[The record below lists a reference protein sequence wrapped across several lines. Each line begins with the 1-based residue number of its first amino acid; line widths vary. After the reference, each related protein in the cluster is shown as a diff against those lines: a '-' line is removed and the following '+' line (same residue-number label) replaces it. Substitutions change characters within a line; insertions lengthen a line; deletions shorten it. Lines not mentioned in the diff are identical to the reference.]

1 LNLSFC
7 IIIAAMTNDKP
18 WSVTLYPHRSLTREG
33 FIAIMA
39 ILVAINFAGGMLFL
53 VTGAWPVTGFM
64 GLDVL
69 LIWWAFRKN
78 FADARRAE
86 RIEINADQV
95 TLQRYSSDGE
105 KQVMAFNRRWLR
117 VDLEYDEAREIVGR
131 LLLSYQG
138 VLTEIGSFLG
148 ADERVSL
155 SKALRRA
162 LA

>member
-1 LNLSFC
+1 LSWNG
-7 IIIAAMTNDKP
+7 IIIAGMENDKP

-33 FIAIMA
+33 FIAVMA
-39 ILVAINFAGGMLFL
+39 ILVLLNFAGGMLFL

-78 FADARRAE
+78 FADARRTE
-86 RIEINADQV
+86 RIEIKGDEV
-95 TLQRYSSDGE
+95 TLQRYATDGANQE
-105 KQVMAFNRRWLR
+105 TAFNRRWLR
-117 VDLEYDEAREIVGR
+117 VELEYDETRELVGR
-131 LLLSYQG
+131 LLFSYRG
-138 VLTEIGSFLG
+138 VMTEIGSFLG